1 MTRRLLLPLI
11 AALLLVVP
19 LQALADAGA
28 FQFVVGEVKI
38 VRADGSEMPAVKG
51 AKLAEGDTVVTGPSG
66 SAQILMS
73 DQAMIALRPDS
84 SLKFETYRFSGREDG
99 SEKGILGLLK
109 GGFRTLTGLIGRANR
124 SNYQVRTPTATIG
137 IRGTDHE
144 PFYIPPSGWSG
155 APGGDPG
162 TYNKVNSGATFIQT
176 EGGSIELGP
185 NQVGFAPAD
194 PRAIPTR
201 LERIPNFM
209 RAAPMMRG
217 QGERRGPGDGPGRG
231 ERRGPPQGGG
241 QPPPPPG
248 GGQMPPP
255 PPSGGGQLPPPGGL
269 PPLPPGGLPPRSG
282 DIPPFIEPLAA
293 GGSFGFNQA
302 VADLTPAPFG
312 TAGVG
317 GDRSHNSS
325 GLFFGSGAGVAAPG
339 DLEILLDTSG
349 HLALVADQD
358 GFRYARSGAP
368 IVHTSGAAFMDG
380 ATQVNVKWGIYA
392 GGAIVDG
399 MGPRAVDFFHFMNA
413 PGTPLAIAATLSG
426 TYNIMLGHT
435 PTVTEL
441 GVGSPTGLAGSIVL
455 TGGNVTAYS
464 ISMANDG
471 FGRSWSAS
479 CPGCTGGVP
488 LAQFVQNGVSLAGT
502 GPGGAAT
509 GNGHGVPIGPSG
521 GGIISSYDL
530 RTAVAG
536 VTGSFVAKK

>member
-1 MTRRLLLPLI
+1 MTRRLFLPFI
-11 AALLLVVP
+11 AALLLAVP
-19 LQALADAGA
+19 LTALADAGA
-28 FQFVVGEVKI
+28 FQFVVGDVKI
-38 VRADGSEMPAVKG
+38 VRADGSESPAVKG
-51 AKLAEGDTVVTGPSG
+51 AKLMEGDTVVTGSTG

-73 DQAMIALRPDS
+73 DQALIALRPDS
-84 SLKFETYRFSGREDG
+84 SLKFETYRFAGKEDG

-109 GGFRTLTGLIGRANR
+109 GGFRTLTGLIGRANK

-162 TYNKVNSGATFIQT
+162 TYNKVNAGSTYIQT

-194 PRAIPTR
+194 PRAIPAR
-201 LERIPNFM
+201 LERIPAFM
-209 RAAPMMRG
+209 RAAPLMRG

-231 ERRGPPQGGG
+231 ERRGPPPPGGGG
-241 QPPPPPG
+241 QPPPP
-248 GGQMPPP
+248 
-255 PPSGGGQLPPPGGL
+255 GGGQLPPP
-269 PPLPPGGLPPRSG
+269 PPGGLPPPRG
-282 DIPPFIEPLAA
+282 GLPLGGGNMPPFIEPLAA

-302 VADLTPAPFG
+302 VSNLTPAPFG
-312 TAGVG
+312 TAMVG
-317 GDRSHNSS
+317 GDRSQNPGG

-339 DLEILLDTSG
+339 DLEILLDSVG

-368 IVHTSGAAFMDG
+368 IAHASSVAFMDG

-392 GGAIVDG
+392 GGTIVDG
-399 MGPRAVDFFHFMNA
+399 MGPRAVDYFHFMVA
-413 PGTPLAIAATLSG
+413 PGTPVAVAATLSG

-435 PTVTEL
+435 PTITEL
-441 GVGSPTGLAGSIVL
+441 GMGSPTGLAGAIVL
-455 TGGNVTAYS
+455 TGGNVTSYG

-471 FGRSWSAS
+471 FGRTWSAT

-488 LAQFVQNGVSLAGT
+488 LAQFIQNGVSLTGT

-509 GNGHGVPIGPSG
+509 GHGHGVPVGPTG
-521 GGIISSYDL
+521 GGMISSYDL
-530 RTAVAG
+530 STATAG
-536 VTGSFVAKK
+536 VTGSFVVKK